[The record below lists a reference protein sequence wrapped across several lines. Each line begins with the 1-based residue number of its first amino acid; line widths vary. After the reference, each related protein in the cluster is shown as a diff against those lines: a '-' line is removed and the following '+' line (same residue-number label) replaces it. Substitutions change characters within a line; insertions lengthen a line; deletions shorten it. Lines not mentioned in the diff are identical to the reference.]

1 MISLYQLTIAF
12 GLGGFIIVVII
23 IGIYI
28 YFVSKWTIH

>member
-1 MISLYQLTIAF
+1 MISLYQLIIAF